1 METNRVNKFLLIS
14 IDCWRFDALSR
25 TNPLF
30 NTPKFDLL
38 TQDFSLAEK
47 FFVPAPATRPSH
59 TSYFTGLYPFEH
71 GVYGQTYLKM
81 FAGIPNLF
89 QIFNDAGYH
98 FTGRSERPEVFRFLD
113 FEPFITSV
121 DPNAKAQHLGSLEDL
136 VEQIQQPS
144 DVPQFCFLHFWYTH
158 GGYGMSGIPGAP
170 SLKSFVDRGRTDEAL
185 RFYYAAATHI
195 LEFKLVEILKQL
207 RLSDWAVFI
216 FGDHGEGICDEI
228 TDHGGT
234 LNQNVLHV
242 PLLAHIPDV
251 SNLALSSESLNPP
264 ISAID
269 LFPTILN
276 LAGIDVDYQGYGRDL
291 LSPSEIDEN
300 RLVLSELDSLFGIG
314 FLSQDNLE
322 MPHHRVTS
330 RTTVDNVEINWY
342 SDGVRLWSLTDG
354 EHLYREDE
362 QTGEFVYRHVLSG
375 EDLACEDPDRFR
387 DAYDEILM
395 NSNYQH
401 LLAQEST
408 SEETEILED
417 RLRNLGYVE

>member
-1 METNRVNKFLLIS
+1 MKTNTVNKFLLIS

-59 TSYFTGLYPFEH
+59 TSYFTGLYAFEH

-81 FAGIPNLF
+81 FEGIPNLF

-98 FTGRSERPEVFRFLD
+98 ITGRSERPEVFRFLD
-113 FEPFITSV
+113 FEPFITAI
-121 DPNAKAQHLGSLEDL
+121 DPNAAAQHLGSLEDL
-136 VEQIQQPS
+136 MRQLKQPA

-170 SLKSFVDRGRTDEAL
+170 SLKWLVDNGRIDEAL
-185 RFYYAAATHI
+185 RIYYAAATHI

-207 RLSDWAVFI
+207 QLSEWAVFI
-216 FGDHGEGICDEI
+216 FGDHGEGICEEI

-242 PLLAHIPDV
+242 PLLAHIPGVRD
-251 SNLALSSESLNPP
+251 LTFPDAPL
-264 ISAID
+264 SAID
-269 LFPTILN
+269 LFPTITN
-276 LAGIDVDYQGYGRDL
+276 LAGIDVDYQGYGQDL
-291 LSPSEIDEN
+291 LSPSEIDSFGPAG
-300 RLVLSELDSLFGIG
+300 RLILSELDSLYGIG
-314 FLSQDNLE
+314 FLSKNNLE

-330 RTTVDNVEINWY
+330 RTTVDNVEINRY
-342 SDGVRLWSLTDG
+342 SEGVRLWSLTDG

-362 QTGEFVYRHVLSG
+362 ETGEFVYRHVLSG
-375 EDLACEDPDRFR
+375 EDRRCEDPDRFR
-387 DAYDEILM
+387 DAYDDILM

-401 LLAQEST
+401 LQARDAT
-408 SEETEILED
+408 AEETEILEG
-417 RLRNLGYVE
+417 RLRDLGYVE

>member
-1 METNRVNKFLLIS
+1 MQTNIVNKFLLIS
-14 IDCWRFDALSR
+14 IDCWRYDALGR
-25 TNPLF
+25 TNPFF

-47 FFVPAPATRPSH
+47 FFVTAPATRPSH

-81 FAGIPNLF
+81 FEGVPNLF
-89 QIFNDAGYH
+89 QIFSDAGYH
-98 FTGRSERPEVFRFLD
+98 ITGRSERPDVFRFLD
-113 FEPFITSV
+113 FEPFITAI
-121 DPNAKAQHLGSLEDL
+121 DPNAAAQQLGSLEDL
-136 VEQIQQPS
+136 MRQLKQPS

-170 SLKSFVDRGRTDEAL
+170 SLKWLVDNGRTDEAL

-228 TDHGGT
+228 IAHGDT

-242 PLLAHIPDV
+242 PLLAHIPRVKD
-251 SNLALSSESLNPP
+251 LKFPDAP

-276 LAGIDVDYQGYGRDL
+276 LAGINADYPGYGQDL

-300 RLVLSELDSLFGIG
+300 RLVLSELDSLYGIG
-314 FLSQDNLE
+314 FLSKNNLE

-330 RTTVDNVEINWY
+330 RTTVDDVEINRY
-342 SDGVRLWSLTDG
+342 SEGVRLWSLTDG
-354 EHLYREDE
+354 EYLYREDE
-362 QTGEFVYRHVLSG
+362 ETGEFVYRHVLSG
-375 EDLACEDPDRFR
+375 EDLTCDDPDRFR

-401 LLAQEST
+401 LQAQEST
-408 SEETEILED
+408 TEETKILEG

>member
-1 METNRVNKFLLIS
+1 METMSINKFLLIS
-14 IDCWRFDALSR
+14 IDCWRYDALSR
-25 TNPLF
+25 TNSFF

-38 TQDFSLAEK
+38 TKDFSLAEK
-47 FFVPAPATRPSH
+47 FFVAAPATRPSH

-81 FAGIPNLF
+81 FEGIPNLF
-89 QIFNDAGYH
+89 QIFSD
-98 FTGRSERPEVFRFLD
+98 TGFHITARSERAEVFRFLD
-113 FEPFITSV
+113 FESFITPI
-121 DPNAKAQHLGSLEDL
+121 DPEAKAQQLGSLEDL
-136 VEQIQQPS
+136 ITHLKQPS
-144 DVPQFCFLHFWYTH
+144 ETPQFCFLHFWYTH

-170 SLKSFVDRGRTDEAL
+170 SLGSLVNSGRTDEAL

-207 RLSDWAVFI
+207 DLPEWAVFI

-228 TDHGGT
+228 IEHGNT

-242 PLLAHIPDV
+242 PLLAHIPG
-251 SNLALSSESLNPP
+251 LSEIEFPNAP

-269 LFPTILN
+269 LFPTITN
-276 LAGIDVDYQGYGRDL
+276 LAGIETDYNGYGQDL
-291 LSPSEIDEN
+291 LSTSEIDDN
-300 RLVLSELDSLFGIG
+300 RLVLSELDSLYGIG
-314 FLSQDNLE
+314 FLSQKNLE

-330 RTTVDNVEINWY
+330 RTTVDNVEISRY
-342 SDGVRLWSLTDG
+342 TDGVRLWSLTDG

-362 QTGEFVYRHVLSG
+362 QTGEFVYRHIMRG
-375 EDLACEDPDRFR
+375 EDMPCEDPDMFR

-401 LLAQEST
+401 LQAQTST
-408 SEETEILED
+408 PEEKKILED
-417 RLRNLGYVE
+417 RLRNLGYIE

>member
-1 METNRVNKFLLIS
+1 MKTNTVNKFLLIS

-30 NTPKFDLL
+30 NTPKFDML

-59 TSYFTGLYPFEH
+59 TSYFTGLYAFEH

-81 FAGIPNLF
+81 FEGIPNLF

-98 FTGRSERPEVFRFLD
+98 ITGRSERPEVFRFLD
-113 FEPFITSV
+113 FEPFITAI
-121 DPNAKAQHLGSLEDL
+121 DPNAEAQHLGSLEDL
-136 VEQIQQPS
+136 MRQLKQPA

-170 SLKSFVDRGRTDEAL
+170 SLKWLVDNDRIDEAL
-185 RFYYAAATHI
+185 RIYYAAATHI

-207 RLSDWAVFI
+207 QLSEWAVFI
-216 FGDHGEGICDEI
+216 FGDHGEGICKEI

-242 PLLAHIPDV
+242 PLLAHIPRVRD
-251 SNLALSSESLNPP
+251 LTFPDAPL
-264 ISAID
+264 SAID
-269 LFPTILN
+269 LFPTITN
-276 LAGIDVDYQGYGRDL
+276 LAGIDADYQGYGQDL
-291 LSPSEIDEN
+291 LSPSEIDSFGPSG
-300 RLVLSELDSLFGIG
+300 RLILSELDSLYGIG
-314 FLSQDNLE
+314 FLSKNNLE

-330 RTTVDNVEINWY
+330 RTTVDNVEINRY
-342 SDGVRLWSLTDG
+342 SEGVRLWSLTDG

-362 QTGEFVYRHVLSG
+362 ETGEFVYRHVLSG
-375 EDLACEDPDRFR
+375 EDLRCEDPDRFR
-387 DAYDEILM
+387 DAYDDILM

-401 LLAQEST
+401 LQARDAT
-408 SEETEILED
+408 AEETEILED
-417 RLRNLGYVE
+417 RLRDLGYVE

>member
-1 METNRVNKFLLIS
+1 MVNKFLLIS
-14 IDCWRFDALSR
+14 IDCWRYDALSR

-47 FFVPAPATRPSH
+47 FFVSAPATRPSH

-81 FAGIPNLF
+81 FEGIPNLF
-89 QIFNDAGYH
+89 QIFSDAGYH
-98 FTGRSERPEVFRFLD
+98 ITGRSERPEVFRFLD

-121 DPNAKAQHLGSLEDL
+121 DPNAKSQHLGSLEDL
-136 VEQIQQPS
+136 IQDLKQPS
-144 DVPQFCFLHFWYTH
+144 DTPQFCFLHFWYTH

-170 SLKSFVDRGRTDEAL
+170 SLKWLVDNDRLDEAL
-185 RFYYAAATHI
+185 RIYYAAATHI

-207 RLSDWAVFI
+207 QLSEWAVFI
-216 FGDHGEGICDEI
+216 FGDHGEGICDELI
-228 TDHGGT
+228 DHGST

-242 PLLAHIPDV
+242 PLLARIPGV
-251 SNLALSSESLNPP
+251 SNLEFPKPP

-276 LAGIDVDYQGYGRDL
+276 LVDIDVDYHGYGQDL
-291 LSPSEIDEN
+291 LSPSKFDEN
-300 RLVLSELDSLFGIG
+300 RLVLSELDSLYGIG
-314 FLSQDNLE
+314 FLSRENLE

-330 RTTVDNVEINWY
+330 RTTVDNMEINRY
-342 SDGVRLWSLTDG
+342 SEGVRLWSLTDG

-362 QTGEFVYRHVLSG
+362 QTGEFVYRYVLSG
-375 EDLACEDPDRFR
+375 EDLACDDPDRFR
-387 DAYDEILM
+387 DAYDDILV

-401 LLAQEST
+401 LQAQEST
-408 SEETEILED
+408 TEETKILEGK
-417 RLRNLGYVE
+417 LRNLGYIE

>member
-1 METNRVNKFLLIS
+1 METMSINKFLLIS
-14 IDCWRFDALSR
+14 IDCWRYDALSR
-25 TNPLF
+25 TNSFF

-38 TQDFSLAEK
+38 TKDFSLAEK
-47 FFVPAPATRPSH
+47 FFVAAPATRPSH

-81 FAGIPNLF
+81 FEGIPNLF
-89 QIFNDAGYH
+89 QIFSD
-98 FTGRSERPEVFRFLD
+98 TGFHITARSERAEVFRFLD
-113 FEPFITSV
+113 FESFITLI
-121 DPNAKAQHLGSLEDL
+121 DPEAKAQQLGSLEDL
-136 VEQIQQPS
+136 MTHLKQPS
-144 DVPQFCFLHFWYTH
+144 ETPQFCFLHFWYTH

-170 SLKSFVDRGRTDEAL
+170 SLGSLVKHGRTDEAL

-207 RLSDWAVFI
+207 DLPEWAVFI

-228 TDHGGT
+228 IDHGST

-242 PLLAHIPDV
+242 PLLAHIPG
-251 SNLALSSESLNPP
+251 LSAIEFPNAP

-269 LFPTILN
+269 LFPTITN
-276 LAGIDVDYQGYGRDL
+276 LAGIETDYKGYGQDL
-291 LSPSEIDEN
+291 LSTSEIDEN
-300 RLVLSELDSLFGIG
+300 RLVLSELDSLYGIG
-314 FLSQDNLE
+314 FLSRKNLE

-330 RTTVDNVEINWY
+330 RTTVDNEEISRY
-342 SDGVRLWSLTDG
+342 TEGVRLWSLTDG

-362 QTGEFVYRHVLSG
+362 QTGEFVYRHVMRG
-375 EDLACEDPDRFR
+375 EDMTCKDPDMFR

-401 LLAQEST
+401 LQAQAST
-408 SEETEILED
+408 PEEKKILEG
-417 RLRNLGYVE
+417 RLRDLGYIE

>member
-1 METNRVNKFLLIS
+1 METNGVNKFLLIS

-38 TQDFSLAEK
+38 TRDFSLAEK

-81 FAGIPNLF
+81 FKGIPNLF
-89 QIFNDAGYH
+89 QLFADAGYH
-98 FTGRSERPEVFRFLD
+98 ITGRSERPEVFRFLD
-113 FEPFITSV
+113 FEPFITPV
-121 DPNAKAQHLGSLEDL
+121 DPNAAAQHLGSLEDL
-136 VEQIQQPS
+136 MQHLKQSSET
-144 DVPQFCFLHFWYTH
+144 PQFCFLHFWYTH

-170 SLKSFVDRGRTDEAL
+170 SLKSLVDKGRIDEAL
-185 RFYYAAATHI
+185 RFYYAAVTHV

-216 FGDHGEGICDEI
+216 FGDHGEGICEEI
-228 TDHGGT
+228 TDHGST

-242 PLLAHIPDV
+242 PLLAHIPGV
-251 SNLALSSESLNPP
+251 ETLTFPNAP

-269 LFPTILN
+269 LFPTITN
-276 LAGIDVDYQGYGRDL
+276 LAGIETDYQGYGQNL
-291 LSPSEIDEN
+291 LVPSEIEDN
-300 RLVLSELDSLFGIG
+300 RLVLSELDSLYGTG
-314 FLSQDNLE
+314 FLSKNNLE

-330 RTTVDNVEINWY
+330 RTTVDNVEIARY
-342 SDGVRLWSLTDG
+342 SGGVRLWSLTDG
-354 EHLYREDE
+354 EYLYREDE
-362 QTGEFVYRHVLSG
+362 QTGEYVYRHIMQG
-375 EDLACEDPDRFR
+375 EDVPCETPDRFR

-401 LLAQEST
+401 LQAQTST
-408 SEETEILED
+408 PEEKEILEG
-417 RLRNLGYVE
+417 RLRNLGYIE

>member
-1 METNRVNKFLLIS
+1 MKTNTVNKFLLIS

-59 TSYFTGLYPFEH
+59 TSYFTGLYAFEH

-81 FAGIPNLF
+81 FEGIPNLF

-98 FTGRSERPEVFRFLD
+98 ITGRSERPEVFRFLD
-113 FEPFITSV
+113 FEPFITAI
-121 DPNAKAQHLGSLEDL
+121 DPNAEAQHLGSLEDL
-136 VEQIQQPS
+136 MRQLKQPS

-170 SLKSFVDRGRTDEAL
+170 SLKWLVDNGRIDEAL
-185 RFYYAAATHI
+185 RIYYAAATHI

-207 RLSDWAVFI
+207 QLSEWAVFI
-216 FGDHGEGICDEI
+216 FGDHGEGICEEI

-242 PLLAHIPDV
+242 PLLAHIPGVRD
-251 SNLALSSESLNPP
+251 LTFPDAPL
-264 ISAID
+264 SAID
-269 LFPTILN
+269 LFPTITN
-276 LAGIDVDYQGYGRDL
+276 LAGIDVDYQGYGQDL
-291 LSPSEIDEN
+291 LSPSEIDSFGPAG
-300 RLVLSELDSLFGIG
+300 RLILSELDSLYGIG
-314 FLSQDNLE
+314 FLSKNNLE

-330 RTTVDNVEINWY
+330 RTTVDNVEINRY
-342 SDGVRLWSLTDG
+342 SEGVRLWSLTDG

-362 QTGEFVYRHVLSG
+362 ETGEFVYRHVLSG
-375 EDLACEDPDRFR
+375 EDRRCEDPDRFR
-387 DAYDEILM
+387 DAYDDILM

-401 LLAQEST
+401 LQARDAT
-408 SEETEILED
+408 AEETEILED
-417 RLRNLGYVE
+417 RLRDLGYVE

>member
-1 METNRVNKFLLIS
+1 MKINTVNKFLLIS

-47 FFVPAPATRPSH
+47 FFVAAPATRPSH

-81 FAGIPNLF
+81 FKGIPNLF
-89 QIFNDAGYH
+89 RTFDDAGYH
-98 FTGRSERPEVFRFLD
+98 ITGRSERPEVFRFLD
-113 FEPFITSV
+113 FEPFITPI
-121 DPNAKAQHLGSLEDL
+121 DPNAAAQHLGSLEDL
-136 VEQIQQPS
+136 MQQLKQPS
-144 DVPQFCFLHFWYTH
+144 DMPQFGFLHFWYTH

-170 SLKSFVDRGRTDEAL
+170 SLRSLVDQGKTDEAL
-185 RFYYAAATHI
+185 RIYYAAATHI

-207 RLSDWAVFI
+207 QLSEWAVFI
-216 FGDHGEGICDEI
+216 FGDHGEGICEEI
-228 TDHGGT
+228 VDHGGT

-242 PLLAHIPDV
+242 PLLAHIPGV
-251 SNLALSSESLNPP
+251 MNLKFPDSP

-269 LFPTILN
+269 LYPTITN
-276 LAGIDVDYQGYGRDL
+276 LAGINVDYHGYGRDL
-291 LSPSEIDEN
+291 LSPSGINED
-300 RLVLSELDSLFGIG
+300 RLVLSELDSLYGTG
-314 FLSQDNLE
+314 FLSKNNLE

-330 RTTVDNVEINWY
+330 RTTVDNTEISKY

-362 QTGEFVYRHVLSG
+362 ETGAFVYRDVLSG
-375 EDLACEDPDRFR
+375 EELTCEDPDRFR

-401 LLAQEST
+401 LQAQEST
-408 SEETEILED
+408 AEETEILEGK
-417 RLRNLGYVE
+417 LRDLGYVE